1 MVRAGNTGLMME
13 RSERLP
19 KAMEPELC
27 TNRAIPAAAAFA
39 VVALAA
45 IQTSAMRKPLQDA
58 EEVYVLRTTWTWEDQ
73 TSRRTVLPSPHQLD
87 EVIG

>member
-1 MVRAGNTGLMME
+1 MME
-13 RSERLP
+13 RSKRLP
-19 KAMEPELC
+19 KAMEPELR
-27 TNRAIPAAAAFA
+27 TNRAVPAAAALA

-58 EEVYVLRTTWTWEDQ
+58 EEVEVLRATRTREDQ